1 MEASDK
7 MTSARPPA
15 EGERS
20 AISGYHA
27 QYRISASLILRALRE
42 DRLQWIR
49 VADPKAERVDD
60 IQIGSPSRV
69 DAFQVK
75 WSLYGGNFT
84 FSNLIKPKDNK
95 PSLIAQLADGWTR
108 LQKTHP
114 GNRIVV
120 HLITNEQP
128 SVSGKT
134 VTFSGPPPTPRHFS
148 AFVGQVWNPAHK
160 ALPDSEWNI
169 PEEWQSTWDELR
181 EASGLSDEEF
191 ESFVRDC
198 ELEFKYRLPVPE
210 MIATRDQEIVQQ
222 DVGHLAQTLFET
234 VADPERIIELNR
246 DQLHTRLGWKERF
259 EFKSRHELQDP
270 KFYYSP
276 VEDTV
281 HQLEDALSNLPGGY
295 IAVLGTPGSGK
306 STLLTQTLRHRPE
319 RLIRY
324 YAYVPD
330 ARDPITL
337 RGESINFLHD
347 VVLAIKQAGFSVGK
361 SPSRFDRDQ
370 LLKRFHEQL
379 QLLHQDYLTTGC
391 KTMILIDGL
400 DHIAREQHPDR
411 SLLQDLPSPEQV
423 PDGVYFVIGSQ
434 TDELEELPHRV
445 QHSIRQPDRRI
456 EMETL
461 SRKAA
466 IQITEDA
473 GIATELTNEQK
484 EEIYIRSGG
493 HPLSLVYLLNR
504 LRNVTDTAA
513 IDTVLQKTERFEGD
527 ITAQYYSYWK
537 TIETD
542 DDLTDLIGLLARM
555 RGVIDLL
562 WANRWADPN
571 VVKRLKRE
579 LSHYFRIEK
588 IENHERW
595 YFFHNSFRL
604 FLLEKTAESR
614 PGSFDQ
620 ALDRKFYRKLAEK
633 CAESPEASYWAWEE
647 LYYRLSAEEHET
659 VLKLASQE
667 RFRSQFLAFRP
678 MGAILT
684 DIGLAMRSAAAC
696 EDPIAF
702 TRLVLAGA
710 EINERGFYIESAS
723 IVPLLLDLDK
733 KQIAI
738 EHVRDGNRL
747 RIDATEALRASLK
760 LKDAGMIE
768 EAKRVFELA
777 EPLDLLAS
785 HPSIEDDPHD
795 KNIPLLEAWAESS
808 VHFRELDK
816 IIETIRKICRGTDR
830 FKRMDAETATRSLQ
844 NQMLFHV
851 GFSLLNEERWEDLA
865 TTGRSFDTK
874 DAEDLKWWFW
884 LNVHTWRDR
893 INAGDQRRAQDILE
907 DAIKK
912 IGDWDI
918 DSDMRVALADGI
930 YRILKDDEQTRKW
943 LQDVAQPELMTD
955 AVSTDAGLNPFLQ
968 RFLFNRLLHALGDQ
982 QSPSE
987 IVLDSEEPRHQ
998 GIVEFERAICVIAH
1012 IWAEAWLNQR
1022 LGISTIKE
1030 KVLPILRIFNW
1041 SFHET
1046 LRWTSWY
1053 VAEGARGEFY
1063 TLLVDAVARHGHEAI
1078 ESLRVLFENEWD
1090 NHEIS
1095 YFWPADVRRQVIMA
1109 LVRAGVDRRWATE
1122 RLRALENMMTEG
1134 SDVHSRVDECRKQA
1148 EAWITLDDNKS
1159 ARRVFDRM
1167 LQGSFGVGFRKDY
1180 QLDTW
1185 IKWLGRINKV
1195 EPEQAV
1201 ERIAWFARA
1210 IMTLEETTDDAA
1222 ARYAAN
1228 ELLAVTFRW
1237 SPRRAI
1243 SLFHWFTEQRIIRH
1257 EEAVRIILQESL
1269 KIPDTPTQ
1277 LVLFSLVD
1285 FLLPVATETD
1295 DELVIMLITHAAA
1308 SQGNE
1313 NALETARYVLSK
1325 VHIYALPS
1333 TRPKWRRAITRAL
1346 LKLGLDPNSVGLE
1359 AVDIQP
1365 DQKEDFSSSLLKVKD
1380 GSTTLTIDEVKMRVS
1395 SVSDLQELSDNE
1407 SDDSYFNWEPV
1418 VTHLAENLDAEGIHT
1433 LTNLFQSKRNSAQI
1447 FAILSEKL
1455 CDLGDREGAW
1465 SLGEQALKASTAY
1478 GWDRWYDGGSRLTAF
1493 RALVHADP
1501 SRARPLV
1508 YETLVRDLSG
1518 EFRYHRGVAL
1528 NLGDILP
1535 LLTDELPI
1543 QEIWSEIERYVH
1555 ALFDN
1560 SSLPTDGPAEIDRQP
1575 IPDTAHRAI
1584 ADLLLLYIDHP
1595 VNAVAQ
1601 AAQRVCA
1608 KLLFRHNPTIQDA
1621 VHEFLEKTESHQEH
1635 ILMVLDAVSFQEPDT
1650 VVPFC
1655 RKIASLHQSPNY
1667 AIRRAAKTI
1676 YKYIGCELPDFGHD
1690 LLPPPVVVVH
1700 SPSNSFLLPCYSPH
1714 KLPTIYQ
1721 LSLPPPS
1728 IASLADRENIRA
1740 GEPLPDSDDPV
1751 DILRPFDL
1759 QIGFVAE
1766 EARLP
1771 KVNMCHRAVQIM
1783 QQLAPQETWSA
1794 QGEKRLRATLDPAGL
1809 RLPFRRPRSV
1819 LACRAMF
1826 HVLVELIDAN
1836 VLGLSSLRRLDP
1848 VLRFYDPVMMLA
1860 EPKQRPSDIS
1870 PISGLH
1876 QYESC
1881 NEEWLEQVDITGELV
1896 SFKTPDGNIVLAE
1909 KTTLKHLDWER
1920 PTEIRRSV
1928 VCPSATTNPNSDY
1941 GYDSFFQTVP
1951 NRLVME
1957 YLNIEVNAIPTPLI
1971 LHHIAYGYD
1980 SHGADWLALNPNVGY
1995 LMRWKLANDGLFR
2008 WVDNEEQVMVESVWW
2023 VDGLFEQSPPH
2034 LNEEVGEG
2042 WLVVASPTAWAAINL
2057 QFDSLKR
2064 IVDVERSFYRD
2075 GQELK
2080 HGMQSEEVF
2089 L

>member
-1 MEASDK
+1 MEF
-7 MTSARPPA
+7 
-15 EGERS
+15 
-20 AISGYHA
+20 GY
-27 QYRISASLILRALRE
+27 
-42 DRLQWIR
+42 
-49 VADPKAERVDD
+49 
-60 IQIGSPSRV
+60 
-69 DAFQVK
+69 
-75 WSLYGGNFT
+75 
-84 FSNLIKPKDNK
+84 
-95 PSLIAQLADGWTR
+95 
-108 LQKTHP
+108 
-114 GNRIVV
+114 
-120 HLITNEQP
+120 
-128 SVSGKT
+128 
-134 VTFSGPPPTPRHFS
+134 RHY
-148 AFVGQVWNPAHK
+148 
-160 ALPDSEWNI
+160 E
-169 PEEWQSTWDELR
+169 PET
-181 EASGLSDEEF
+181 
-191 ESFVRDC
+191 
-198 ELEFKYRLPVPE
+198 
-210 MIATRDQEIVQQ
+210 IATLDQEIAQ
-222 DVGHLAQTLFET
+222 DDLRHLAQTLFET
-234 VADPERIIELNR
+234 VADKERIIELNR
-246 DQLHTRLGWKERF
+246 KQLLARLGWGDRF
-259 EFKSRHELQDP
+259 EFKSHHEFP
-270 KFYYSP
+270 EPEFHYHP
-276 VEDTV
+276 VEATV

-295 IAVLGTPGSGK
+295 IAVMGTPGSGK

-347 VVLAIKQAGFSVGK
+347 VVLAIEQAGFSVGE

-370 LLKRFHEQL
+370 LLKRFHKQL
-379 QLLHQDYLTTGC
+379 QLLHQDYLITGC

-411 SLLQDLPSPEQV
+411 TLLHDLPSPEQV

-445 QHSIRQPDRRI
+445 QDAIRQPDRRI
-456 EMETL
+456 EMELL

-466 IQITEDA
+466 IQITEDV
-473 GIATELTNEQK
+473 GIATELTKEQK

-493 HPLSLVYLLNR
+493 HPLALVYLLNR

-513 IDTVLQKTERFEGD
+513 IDNVLQKTERFEGD
-527 ITAQYYSYWK
+527 ITAQYHSYWK

-542 DDLTDLIGLLARM
+542 DDLTYLIGLLARM
-555 RGVIDLL
+555 RGVIDIS
-562 WANRWADPN
+562 WANMWADPN

-604 FLLEKTAESR
+604 FLLEKTAEYR

-620 ALDRKFYRKLAEK
+620 AIDRKFYRELAEK
-633 CAESPEASYWAWEE
+633 CAKSPEASYWTWEE

-678 MGAILT
+678 MGAILM

-696 EDPIAF
+696 EDPVAF

-710 EINERGFYIESAS
+710 EINERGVYIESAS

-747 RIDATEALRASLK
+747 RIDATEALRVSLK

-768 EAKRVFELA
+768 EARRVFKLA
-777 EPLDLLAS
+777 EPLDLLAAS
-785 HPSIEDDPHD
+785 APIEGDPHD
-795 KNIPLLEAWAESS
+795 KNIPLLKAWAEAS
-808 VHFRELDK
+808 VQFLDLDK
-816 IIETIRKICRGTDR
+816 IIETIRKIRRGTDR
-830 FKRMDAETATRSLQ
+830 FERIDAETATRILQ
-844 NQMLFHV
+844 NQTLFQV
-851 GFSLLNEERWEDLA
+851 GLSLLNKQRWGDLA
-865 TTGRSFDTK
+865 TTGKSFDMRET
-874 DAEDLKWWFW
+874 EDLKWWFW
-884 LNVHTWRDR
+884 LNVYAWRDR
-893 INAGDQRRAQDILE
+893 INAGDQRRAQDLIE
-907 DAIKK
+907 ETIKT
-912 IGDWDI
+912 IGDRNL
-918 DSDMRVALADGI
+918 DSEGRVALAYGI
-930 YRILKDDEQTRKW
+930 YRILKDDERTRTW
-943 LQDVAQPELMTD
+943 LQDVAQPELRTD
-955 AVSTDAGLNPFLQ
+955 VFSTDAGLNPFLQ
-968 RFLFNRLLHALGDQ
+968 RFWLNWLLHALGDQ
-982 QSPSE
+982 RSPSE
-987 IVLDSEEPRHQ
+987 IVLDPEDPSHQ
-998 GIVEFERAICVIAH
+998 GIVEFERAICVIAY
-1012 IWAEAWLNQR
+1012 IWADAWCNQR
-1022 LGISTIKE
+1022 LDISTIE
-1030 KVLPILRIFNW
+1030 KKVSPILCIFNRP
-1041 SFHET
+1041 FHET
-1046 LRWTSWY
+1046 VHWTSWY
-1053 VAEGARGEFY
+1053 VAKGARGEFY
-1063 TLLVDAVARHGHEAI
+1063 ALLVDAVAQHSHEAI

-1090 NHEIS
+1090 NQEVGS
-1095 YFWPADVRRQVIMA
+1095 FWPADVRRQVIMA
-1109 LVRAGVDRRWATE
+1109 LVRVGVNRRWATE

-1148 EAWITLDDNKS
+1148 EAWITLDDNES
-1159 ARRVFDRM
+1159 ARRVLDRM

-1185 IKWLGRINKV
+1185 IEWLGQINQV
-1195 EPEQAV
+1195 EPERVV

-1243 SLFHWFTEQRIIRH
+1243 SLFHWFIKQRIIRH
-1257 EEAVRIILQESL
+1257 EEAVCILLRESL
-1269 KIPDTPTQ
+1269 KSPDTPTQ

-1285 FLLPVATETD
+1285 FLLPIATETD

-1313 NALETARYVLSK
+1313 NALETARYVISK
-1325 VHIYALPS
+1325 VHVHALPS
-1333 TRPKWRRAITRAL
+1333 ARPKWRRAIARAL
-1346 LKLGLDPNSVGLE
+1346 LTLGIDLSSVGLG
-1359 AVDIQP
+1359 AVDLQP
-1365 DQKEDFSSSLLKVKD
+1365 DQKEDFSSSLLKMKD
-1380 GSTTLTIDEVKMRVS
+1380 GSTTLSGDEVRMRIS

-1407 SDDSYFNWEPV
+1407 SDDSYFDWEPI
-1418 VTHLAENLDAEGIHT
+1418 VTYLVENLNVEDIRT
-1433 LTNLFQSKRNSAQI
+1433 LTSLFQNKRHPAQI
-1447 FAILSEKL
+1447 FAILSETL

-1465 SLGEQALKASTAY
+1465 SLGEQALKASKTH

-1493 RALVHADP
+1493 RALVHVDP
-1501 SRARPLV
+1501 SKARSLA
-1508 YETLVRDLSG
+1508 YKTFIRDVSA
-1518 EFRYHRGVAL
+1518 EFRYPRIAL
-1528 NLGDILP
+1528 NLNEILP

-1555 ALFDN
+1555 ALFDD
-1560 SSLPTDGPAEIDRQP
+1560 SLLPTDGPTEIDQRP

-1584 ADLLLLYIDHP
+1584 TDLLLLHIDHP

-1608 KLLFRHNPTIQDA
+1608 KLLFRHDPTIQDA

-1635 ILMVLDAVSFQEPDT
+1635 ILMVLDAVSFQEPDA

-1676 YKYIGCELPDFGHD
+1676 CEYIGCELPDSSHD
-1690 LLPPPVVVVH
+1690 LMPPPVVVVH
-1700 SPSNSFLLPCYSPH
+1700 SPSNSFLLPCYSPP
-1714 KLPTIYQ
+1714 KLPAIYQ
-1721 LSLPPPS
+1721 LSLPPHS
-1728 IASLADRENIRA
+1728 ITNLADRKSISA
-1740 GEPLPDSDDPV
+1740 GAPLPDSDDPV
-1751 DILRPFDL
+1751 DILFPFNF

-1771 KVNMCHRAVQIM
+1771 KVNMFHRAVQIM

-1794 QGEKRLRATLDPAGL
+1794 QGEKQLRATLNPAGL

-1819 LACRAMF
+1819 LARRAMF
-1826 HVLVELIDAN
+1826 HVIAELIDAN
-1836 VLGLSSLRRLDP
+1836 VLGLSSLHRLDS

-1881 NEEWLEQVDITGELV
+1881 NEEWLEQVDRTGEFV

-1928 VCPSATTNPNSDY
+1928 VCPSATTHPNSDY
-1941 GYDSFFQTVP
+1941 EYDSFFQTVA

-1957 YLNIEVNAIPTPLI
+1957 YLNIEVNAIPKPLI
-1971 LHHIAYGYD
+1971 LHHTAYGYD
-1980 SHGADWLALNPNVGY
+1980 SHGADWLALNPDVGY
-1995 LMRWKLANDGLFR
+1995 LIGWKLANDGLFR

-2042 WLVVASPTAWAAINL
+2042 WLVVASPTAWAAIRL

-2080 HGMQSEEVF
+2080 HSMQSEEVI